1 MRFER
6 DCIGFGVRLLGFD
19 CGLHTVR
26 QGFLLVSWFFGLHGV
41 LLDYF
46 EGV

>member
-26 QGFLLVSWFFGLHGV
+26 VSSGFMVFWASWSFVGL
-41 LLDYF
+41 F
-46 EGV
+46 